1 MKRVEVTYK
10 DLKVVT
16 DDFYCY
22 NWAIDRQNSLL
33 RIYNEKQIC
42 ISFVRLTEIRKV
54 HIFEVEE

>member
-10 DLKVVT
+10 DLKAGI
-16 DDFYCY
+16 DNFFCY
-22 NWAIDRQNSLL
+22 GWAIDKQNSLL

-42 ISFVRLTEIRKV
+42 TAFVRLTEIRKV